1 MSNTKRWMISTK
13 LKAQNNYKN
22 KIKANE
28 LVFVTTVIQA
38 NTEQDALQQLKLTLK
53 VLEFEIVTVISTILY
68 SDEAVLNLAPCER
81 YGVEEAI
88 NSIEVGLSKVA
99 FGTFITEEH
108 IKQQS
113 RVWFAYTQSQPK
125 FEGPLATDGSELF
138 IDCLLIPASTKEYA
152 QAQINETLLLQG
164 QESISL
170 LLLEEIEQE
179 NNADIVNLEK
189 ILSQIDN
196 SNLHILIENNI
207 DNALMEIRKIK
218 QVASVCSVIIQQ

>member
-22 KIKANE
+22 KIKTNE
-28 LVFVTTVIQA
+28 LVFVTVVIKA
-38 NTEQDALQQLKLTLK
+38 NTEQDAFQQLELTLK
-53 VLEFEIVTVISTILY
+53 ELGFNIVSILSITADY
-68 SDEAVLNLAPCER
+68 DQALLNLHPSEK
-81 YGVEEAI
+81 YGVEEAV
-88 NSIEVGLSKVA
+88 NAIEVGLNKIA

-125 FEGPLATDGSELF
+125 FEGPLATDGSEQF
-138 IDCLLIPASTKEYA
+138 IDCFLIPASTKEYA
-152 QAQINETLLLQG
+152 QAQINETLFLQG
-164 QESISL
+164 QESICL
-170 LLLEEIEQE
+170 LLLEEIHYE
-179 NNADIVNLEK
+179 NNHDIVNLEE

-207 DNALMEIRKIK
+207 DNALIEIRKIK
-218 QVASVCSVIIQQ
+218 QLVSVCSVIVQQ